1 MKAVSEFTELLI
13 ELAEIQD
20 VDFSGIGL
28 ILYSSLDNLDF
39 ILMKDN
45 AILSNK
51 LIRGKVELL
60 KFIKEISCHNNYFH
74 DGFHL
79 INEKLEL
86 THLSAFISPKI
97 NNDLIVFDGY
107 GSRYRTAIYSSLC
120 PGILATGVI
129 GKSYGPFVFQNG
141 NTYNVGI

>member
-1 MKAVSEFTELLI
+1 MKTILEFTELLKEISKI
-13 ELAEIQD
+13 ED

-45 AILSNK
+45 TILSNK
-51 LIRGKVELL
+51 LVKGKSELL
-60 KFIKEISCHNNYFH
+60 AFIQEISHHNNYFH

-86 THLSAFISPKI
+86 THLSAFVSPKI
-97 NNDLIVFDGY
+97 DKDLIVLDEY
-107 GSRYRTAIYSSLC
+107 GSRYRTAVYSSLS
-120 PGILATGVI
+120 PGIIAIGVI
-129 GKSYGPFVFQNG
+129 GKTYGPFIVQNG
-141 NTYNVGI
+141 KICKLNL